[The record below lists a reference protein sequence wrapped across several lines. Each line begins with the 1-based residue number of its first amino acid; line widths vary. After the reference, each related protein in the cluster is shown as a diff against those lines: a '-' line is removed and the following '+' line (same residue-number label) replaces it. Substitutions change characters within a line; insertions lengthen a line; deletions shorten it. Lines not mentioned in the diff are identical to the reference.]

1 MLGGDRVIDAVRAQ
15 GATLIT
21 GVPCSFLS
29 PVIDAAISH
38 PSARYAGA
46 TSEGEATAIA
56 AGAWLAGGF
65 GVVLSQNAGLGNMI
79 NPLVSLA
86 HPSRIPLLIFCT
98 WRGEPG
104 RPDEPQ
110 HELMGRAMLPLL
122 DVVEVP
128 HARLA
133 AAAEELDDALAAAWT
148 VMQSRRLPFCF
159 VVSEGTVAAGP
170 LDEPAPADPPVGEVI
185 RLGGAR
191 RLTRIGLLER
201 LLAFVPPEA
210 ALIATTGKT
219 GRELF
224 TLADREQHFYQVGA
238 MGCASAL
245 GLGAALHTSRPV
257 VALDG
262 DGAALMKLG
271 NFATIGVQAPPNLTH
286 VLLDNGV
293 HDSTGGQRTAAS
305 MVRFPDIAR
314 ACGYRRVVSCDA
326 LPDFEAAM
334 RQSFAE
340 PGPHLVHVTL
350 SPGSLPQL
358 RRPDIHPRE
367 VAGRFRAFMTAGA
380 SPAVALPQA
389 VAA

>member
-1 MLGGDRVIDAVRAQ
+1 MLAGDRIIDALRAQ

-38 PSARYAGA
+38 PEARYAGA

-86 HPSRIPLLIFCT
+86 HPSRIPVLIFCT

-104 RPDEPQ
+104 HPDEPQ

-128 HARLA
+128 HARLPA
-133 AAAEELDDALAAAWT
+133 TPEELDGALAQAWT
-148 VMQSRRLPFCF
+148 RMRTQRRPFCF
-159 VVSEGTVAAGP
+159 VIGKGTVAAGP
-170 LDEPAPADPPVGEVI
+170 LDEPAPPQPPYGETI

-191 RLTRIGLLER
+191 RLRRIRLLER
-201 LLAFVPPEA
+201 LLEILPPEA
-210 ALIATTGKT
+210 AVIATTGKT

-238 MGCASAL
+238 MGCASGL
-245 GLGAALHTSRPV
+245 GLGAALHTTRQV
-257 VALDG
+257 VVIDG

-271 NFATIGVQAPPNLTH
+271 NLATIGVQAPPNLTH

-305 MVRFPDIAR
+305 TIRFPDVAR

-326 LPDFEAAM
+326 LADFEAAM
-334 RQSFAE
+334 RQSLAQ
-340 PGPHLVHVTL
+340 PGPQLIHVRL
-350 SPGSLPQL
+350 RPGSLPQL
-358 RRPDIHPRE
+358 VRPDVHPDE
-367 VAGRFRAFMTAGA
+367 VAARFRRFMT
-380 SPAVALPQA
+380 SQESRS
-389 VAA
+389 